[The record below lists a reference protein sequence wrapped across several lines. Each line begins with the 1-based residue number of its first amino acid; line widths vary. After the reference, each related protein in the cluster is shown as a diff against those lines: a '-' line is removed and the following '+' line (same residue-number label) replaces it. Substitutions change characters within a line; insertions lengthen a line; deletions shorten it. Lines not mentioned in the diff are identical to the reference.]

1 MLFRL
6 IVLISLLMPGIAKAE
21 CPLAEQAEKNGK
33 YNIAYMQYIY
43 CAEEENDVDAQFKL
57 GTMFYQGLG
66 LSKPDFR
73 RAVAFFARAADNGYA
88 PAQVKLG
95 LLYWRGE
102 GIEKNLLKA
111 HKWLYLAQEP
121 ADVRWFYYTG
131 PTSDS
136 SADMLYTKI
145 DNIVKSEDI
154 SAVPSFER
162 ATYTET
168 SHGTA
173 RTNAFNWLPP
183 GALKMKIP
191 SYTEVS
197 EFQHEQ
203 LLAAGKELLDKR
215 SQRDLAIF
223 LSNLKPD
230 MKDFDLNLQNVPA
243 PGGRKPASEEEKNKI
258 LMEMMEWIYPALLT
272 SDNLVPSRVPVLE
285 KLKNE
290 IDGGAPEE

>member
-6 IVLISLLMPGIAKAE
+6 IILITLLMPGIAKAE

-121 ADVRWFYYTG
+121 AEMRWFYYVG
-131 PTSDS
+131 SSSDP
-136 SADMLYTKI
+136 SAGTIYSKI
-145 DNIVKSEDI
+145 N
-154 SAVPSFER
+154 
-162 ATYTET
+162 
-168 SHGTA
+168 
-173 RTNAFNWLPP
+173 
-183 GALKMKIP
+183 GALKPTDKDIAEEIPFLNMIPPSAFGTKFIP
-191 SYTEVS
+191 SYREVA
-197 EFQHEQ
+197 EFQHEK
-203 LLAAGKELLDKR
+203 LIEAGEELMDER
-215 SQRDLAIF
+215 SQSDLKTF
-223 LSNLKPD
+223 LNNLKPD
-230 MKDFDLNLQNVPA
+230 INPKFPA
-243 PGGRKPASEEEKNKI
+243 DMPEEKKQSTLQMI
-258 LMEMMEWIYPALLT
+258 LDWFKPVMLT
-272 SDNLVPSRVPVLE
+272 QDNLTPSKIPVLE

-290 IDGGAPEE
+290 IDGVTPE